1 MATPSVLVVGET
13 PSLGRSIVDLF
24 DSAGIANEFVHDL
37 AAETTS
43 LDLGRQHPVVVVA
56 SNGPF
61 CASARG
67 WGRGAF
73 PDVAMVVVGS
83 RDPLLRDLPKIQVI
97 PLPFLPG
104 RLLAVVQRLLPSS
117 SPQGDPAPPGE

>member
-1 MATPSVLVVGET
+1 MAIPSVLVVGET

-37 AAETTS
+37 AAETAPV
-43 LDLGRQHPVVVVA
+43 DLGRQHPVVVVA
-56 SNGPF
+56 SNGPY

-67 WGRGAF
+67 WGRGAY
-73 PDVAMVVVGS
+73 PEVEMVVVGS
-83 RDPLLRDLPKIQVI
+83 RDPSLRDLPKIRVV

-104 RLLAVVQRLLPSS
+104 RLLALVQGLLPPSTARI
-117 SPQGDPAPPGE
+117 DPTKPGE